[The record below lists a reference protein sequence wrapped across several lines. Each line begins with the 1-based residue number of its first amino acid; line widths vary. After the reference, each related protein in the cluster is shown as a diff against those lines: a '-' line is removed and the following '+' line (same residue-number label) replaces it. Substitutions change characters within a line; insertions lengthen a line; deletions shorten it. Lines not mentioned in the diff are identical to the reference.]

1 MIIFKKNLKKNLL
14 LLALTFTF
22 LSQALGADPIK
33 KGAATLKKNKLSLG
47 NININAT
54 TADDLIQ
61 LADKFVVTADGNVGI
76 NTMTPTATLNVNGNA
91 NIDGPANVSGD
102 LRIAGSLEAGG
113 TVNLN
118 GPLNL
123 NGPVKMGETVF
134 SKNMLKIAGAKSGFI
149 SFVTPPEA
157 GSTTYTLPKVD
168 GKTGEF
174 LTTDGTGTLTWSTLK
189 PYRISC
195 PKDFSLIGT
204 ADTSEVFC
212 ISTAQEPPSS
222 WLKAIANCYSKSV
235 KARLCTASEWA
246 MSCVTETSKKMTG
259 HWEWVADSGSNYGR
273 IIGLAGCD
281 SFNGASVDMA
291 YGSRCCFR

>member
-1 MIIFKKNLKKNLL
+1 MKKLILL
-14 LLALTFTF
+14 IATLALFSNAF
-22 LSQALGADPIK
+22 SAEPK
-33 KGAATLKKNKLSLG
+33 KAPVAKKNKMSLG
-47 NININAT
+47 NIKINAT
-54 TADDLIQ
+54 TTDDLLQ
-61 LADKFVVTADGNVGI
+61 LGDKFVVTGEGSVGI
-76 NTMTPTATLNVNGNA
+76 NTMTPTATLNVNGNS
-91 NIDGPANVSGD
+91 NLDGPVNISGD
-102 LRIAGSLEAGG
+102 VRVAGALETNGPF
-113 TVNLN
+113 NLN
-118 GPLNL
+118 GPL
-123 NGPVKMGETVF
+123 KMGETVF
-134 SKNMLKIAGAKSGFI
+134 SKNMLKISGAKSGFI

-157 GSTTYTLPKVD
+157 GATTYTLPKID

-174 LTTDGTGTLTWSTLK
+174 LTTDGSGTLTWSTLK
-189 PYRISC
+189 PYRINC

-204 ADTSEVFC
+204 PDTSEVFC
-212 ISTAQEPPSS
+212 ISTAQEQPSS
-222 WLKAIANCYSKSV
+222 WLKAIANCFSKSV

>member
-1 MIIFKKNLKKNLL
+1 MKKFI
-14 LLALTFTF
+14 LLAVTLTYFSAAF
-22 LSQALGADPIK
+22 SAEPK
-33 KGAATLKKNKLSLG
+33 KKSAPRKNKMTLG

-54 TADDLIQ
+54 TTDDLIQ
-61 LADKFVVTADGNVGI
+61 LGDKFVVTGDGSVGV

-91 NIDGPANVSGD
+91 NIDGPANISGD
-102 LRIAGSLEAGG
+102 VRIAGGLE
-113 TVNLN
+113 TN

-123 NGPVKMGETVF
+123 NGPLKMGETVF
-134 SKNMLKIAGAKSGFI
+134 SKNMLKISGAKSGFI
-149 SFVTPPEA
+149 SFVTPAEA
-157 GSTTYTLPKVD
+157 GATTYTLPKVD
-168 GKTGEF
+168 GKSGEF
-174 LTTDGTGTLTWSTLK
+174 LTTDGSGTLTWSTLR
-189 PYRISC
+189 PYRLSC

-204 ADTSEVFC
+204 PDTSEVFC